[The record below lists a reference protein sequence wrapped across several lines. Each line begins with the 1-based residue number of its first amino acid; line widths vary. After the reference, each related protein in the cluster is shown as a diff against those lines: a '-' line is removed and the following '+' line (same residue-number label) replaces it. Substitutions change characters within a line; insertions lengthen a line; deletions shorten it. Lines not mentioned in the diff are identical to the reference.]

1 MTEGQFMPKA
11 IHGAANSF
19 LTTAVAAIRANVT
32 LDPIRGSVTLH
43 PVRASVTLAFHF
55 SNLKHRRF
63 KAWHYPPK
71 IGGCLVHIPQIFIHF
86 SGYT

>member
-43 PVRASVTLAFHF
+43 PVRASVTLD
-55 SNLKHRRF
+55 
-63 KAWHYPPK
+63 P
-71 IGGCLVHIPQIFIHF
+71 IHE
-86 SGYT
+86 